1 MGGTGVKMVIRKNK
15 RTGKIEAQ
23 VTQHKHK
30 LSPKGREVYHS
41 IYAVHTHEW
50 FQHPKG
56 LKDPWNTKGWGTKDN
71 PYKEAS

>member
-1 MGGTGVKMVIRKNK
+1 M
-15 RTGKIEAQ
+15 
-23 VTQHKHK
+23 TQHKHK